1 MTQERLIPEAPIP
14 EVPTGEPTPASPQ
27 RPATRRDQARLY
39 KPVRNQVEMMLRD
52 LDSLLPDGHLA
63 RAIWAFVE
71 RLDLSAFYAPIEA
84 LVGEPGHPATDP
96 QVLVALWVYATAD
109 GIGKARQLDRLCH
122 EHDAYRWLRGG
133 VPINYH
139 MLSDFRVEHGQALN
153 KLLSELLAAM
163 MAAGLVNPV
172 RVSQDGLRVRASA
185 GASSFRREARLKS
198 LLEQAQER
206 VKCLAE
212 VSQAER
218 EADPKQ
224 PTTEV
229 DRASRREQAARQR
242 AARER
247 EERVERALAE
257 LPAVRAAKK
266 TEEER
271 EQARVSTTDPEARVM
286 KMPDG
291 GYRPA
296 FNIQY
301 ATTTDKQVVV
311 GVSVTNRGSEGD
323 EAPPMLEQV
332 RARTEPQPEPQPK
345 EAPPRLE
352 PGLEQ
357 GVEPGQERAEPQ
369 PKEYLIDGGQA
380 TLRTIDKLSEAG
392 VTVYA
397 PTQAPR
403 GTKRT
408 QAEPRPGDSA
418 AVAAWRAR
426 MATEEAKAIYKE
438 RAATSECVNAR
449 ARQHGLYQ
457 FVVRGL
463 AKVTCVALWLA
474 ITHDLL
480 RWIALTSG
488 GQGSV
493 G

>member
-1 MTQERLIPEAPIP
+1 
-14 EVPTGEPTPASPQ
+14 
-27 RPATRRDQARLY
+27 
-39 KPVRNQVEMMLRD
+39 
-52 LDSLLPDGHLA
+52 
-63 RAIWAFVE
+63 
-71 RLDLSAFYAPIEA
+71 
-84 LVGEPGHPATDP
+84 
-96 QVLVALWVYATAD
+96 VYATAD

-153 KLLSELLAAM
+153 DLLSEILAAM
-163 MAAGLVNPV
+163 MAESLVNCD

-185 GASSFRREARLKS
+185 GASSFRREERLKS

-206 VKCLAE
+206 VKRLAE

-218 EADPKQ
+218 EANPEQ
-224 PTTEV
+224 PAEA
-229 DRASRREQAARQR
+229 DRASRREQAARER

-247 EERVERALAE
+247 QERIERALKE
-257 LPAVRAAKK
+257 MPSVKAAKK
-266 TEEER
+266 TEEKR

-296 FNIQY
+296 FNIQL
-301 ATTTDKQVVV
+301 ATTTDKQVIV
-311 GVSVTNRGSEGD
+311 GVSVTNQGTEGD
-323 EAPPMLEQV
+323 EAPPMREQV
-332 RARTEPQPEPQPK
+332 VKRTEQ
-345 EAPPRLE
+345 
-352 PGLEQ
+352 
-357 GVEPGQERAEPQ
+357 Q

-380 TLRTIDKLSEAG
+380 TLRTIDKLTAAG
-392 VTVYA
+392 STVYA

-449 ARQHGLYQ
+449 VRQHGLYQ

-463 AKVTCVALWLA
+463 TKVTCVALWLA

-480 RWIALTSG
+480 RWIALTN
-488 GQGSV
+488 GSTS
-493 G
+493 

>member
-1 MTQERLIPEAPIP
+1 LPEAPTP
-14 EVPTGEPTPASPQ
+14 EVSTEERAPTSPT
-27 RPATRRDQARLY
+27 RTATRREQARLY

-52 LDSLLPDGHLA
+52 LDSLLPEDHLA

-84 LVGEPGHPATDP
+84 IVGEPGHPATDP

-109 GIGKARQLDRLCH
+109 GIGKARQVDRLCR

-139 MLSDFRVEHGQALN
+139 MLSDFRVEHGEALN
-153 KLLSELLAAM
+153 DLLSEVLAVM
-163 MAAGLVNPV
+163 MAEGLVNPD

-185 GASSFRREARLKS
+185 GASSFRREERLKS
-198 LLEQAQER
+198 FLEQAQER
-206 VKCLAE
+206 VKRLAE

-218 EADPKQ
+218 EADPEQ
-224 PTTEV
+224 PTEAGGR
-229 DRASRREQAARQR
+229 DRASRREQAARER

-247 EERVERALAE
+247 AERVERALAE

-266 TEEER
+266 TAEKK

-286 KMPDG
+286 KMADG
-291 GYRPA
+291 GYRPG
-296 FNIQY
+296 FNVQY
-301 ATTTDKQVVV
+301 ATTTDKQVIV
-311 GVSVTNRGSEGD
+311 GVSVTNRGTEGD

-332 RARTEPQPEPQPK
+332 TSRTEQ
-345 EAPPRLE
+345 
-352 PGLEQ
+352 
-357 GVEPGQERAEPQ
+357 Q

-380 TLRTIDKLSEAG
+380 TLRTVEKLSEAG

-403 GTKRT
+403 GTKRS
-408 QAEPRPGDSA
+408 QAEPRPTDSP

-438 RAATSECVNAR
+438 RAATSECANAR
-449 ARQHGLYQ
+449 VRQHGLYQ

-463 AKVTCVALWLA
+463 GKVTCVALWLA

-488 GQGSV
+488 ATV
-493 G
+493 

>member
-1 MTQERLIPEAPIP
+1 MTQERLFA
-14 EVPTGEPTPASPQ
+14 EVPTGEPTPASPT
-27 RPATRRDQARLY
+27 RPATRREQARLY

-52 LDSLLPDGHLA
+52 LDSLLPEGHLA

-71 RLDLSAFYAPIEA
+71 KLDLSAFYAPIEA
-84 LVGEPGHPATDP
+84 IVGEPGHPATDP
-96 QVLVALWVYATAD
+96 QVLVALWVYATGE
-109 GIGKARQLDRLCH
+109 GIGKARQLDRLCQ

-153 KLLSELLAAM
+153 DLLSEILAAM
-163 MAAGLVNPV
+163 MAAGLVNSD
-172 RVSQDGLRVRASA
+172 RVSQDGMRVRASA
-185 GASSFRREARLKS
+185 GAGSFRREERLKG
-198 LLEQAQER
+198 LLEQAQEQ
-206 VKCLAE
+206 VKRLASE
-212 VSQAER
+212 AQAEMETKSET
-218 EADPKQ
+218 EADVPRSD
-224 PTTEV
+224 ER
-229 DRASRREQAARQR
+229 DRVSRREQAARER

-247 EERVERALAE
+247 EERLERALAE

-266 TEEER
+266 TEEKKG
-271 EQARVSTTDPEARVM
+271 QARVSTTDAEARVM

-296 FNIQY
+296 YNIQL
-301 ATTTDKQVVV
+301 ATTTDKQVIV
-311 GVSVTNRGSEGD
+311 GVSVTNQGSEGN
-323 EAPPMLEQV
+323 EAPPMQEQV
-332 RARTEPQPEPQPK
+332 TLRTKQ
-345 EAPPRLE
+345 
-352 PGLEQ
+352 
-357 GVEPGQERAEPQ
+357 Q

-403 GTKRT
+403 GTKRS
-408 QAEPRPGDSA
+408 QAEPRPGDSE

-426 MATEEAKAIYKE
+426 MATEEAKVIYKE

-449 ARQHGLYQ
+449 SRQHGLYQ

-463 AKVTCVALWLA
+463 AKATCVALWLA

-480 RWIALTSG
+480 RWIALTS
-488 GQGSV
+488 
-493 G
+493 

>member
-1 MTQERLIPEAPIP
+1 MAQERLFPEAPTP
-14 EVPTGEPTPASPQ
+14 EVPKGEPTLASPT

-52 LDSLLPDGHLA
+52 LDSLLPKDHLA
-63 RAIWAFVE
+63 RAIWAFVD
-71 RLDLSAFYAPIEA
+71 RLDLAAFYAPIEA
-84 LVGEPGHPATDP
+84 IVGEPGHPATDP
-96 QVLVALWVYATAD
+96 QVLVALWVYATTDA
-109 GIGKARQLDRLCH
+109 IGKARQLDRLCH

-153 KLLSELLAAM
+153 DLLSEILAAM
-163 MAAGLVNPV
+163 MAAGLVNPD

-185 GASSFRREARLKS
+185 GASSFRREERLKS
-198 LLEQAQER
+198 FLEQAQER
-206 VKCLAE
+206 VKRLAE

-218 EADPKQ
+218 EAESETKAEQ
-224 PTTEV
+224 PGQT
-229 DRASRREQAARQR
+229 DRLSRREQAARER

-247 EERVERALAE
+247 VERIERALAE
-257 LPAVRAAKK
+257 LPTVRAAKK
-266 TEEER
+266 TQEKR

-286 KMPDG
+286 KMGDG
-291 GYRPA
+291 GFRPA
-296 FNIQY
+296 FNVQL
-301 ATTTDKQVVV
+301 ATETEHQVIV
-311 GVSVTNRGSEGD
+311 GVSVTNRGTEGD

-332 RARTEPQPEPQPK
+332 TARV
-345 EAPPRLE
+345 
-352 PGLEQ
+352 EQ
-357 GVEPGQERAEPQ
+357 Q

-380 TLRTIDKLSEAG
+380 TLGTVDKLSEAG

-408 QAEPRPGDSA
+408 QAEPRPTDSPK
-418 AVAAWRAR
+418 VAGWRAR
-426 MATEEAKAIYKE
+426 MATDEAKAIYKE

-449 ARQHGLYQ
+449 FRQHGLYQ

-463 AKVTCVALWLA
+463 SKVLCVALWMA

-480 RWIALTSG
+480 RWIALTSQSTG
-488 GQGSV
+488 
-493 G
+493 

>member
-1 MTQERLIPEAPIP
+1 MTQERLFPEAPTS
-14 EVPTGEPTPASPQ
+14 EVPIGEPTPASPI

-52 LDSLLPDGHLA
+52 LDSLLPEDHLA
-63 RAIWAFVE
+63 RAVWAFVE

-84 LVGEPGHPATDP
+84 IVGEPGHPATDP

-153 KLLSELLAAM
+153 DLLSEVLAAM
-163 MAAGLVNPV
+163 MAEGLVNPD

-185 GASSFRREARLKS
+185 GASSFRREERLKS
-198 LLEQAQER
+198 FLEQAQER

-218 EADPKQ
+218 EADPEQ
-224 PTTEV
+224 PAEGV
-229 DRASRREQAARQR
+229 LAERASRREQAARER

-247 EERVERALAE
+247 QERIERALAE

-266 TEEER
+266 TEEKK

-286 KMPDG
+286 KMADG
-291 GYRPA
+291 GFRPA
-296 FNIQY
+296 YNVQF
-301 ATTTDKQVVV
+301 ATTTDKQVIV

-323 EAPPMLEQV
+323 EAPPMQEQV
-332 RARTEPQPEPQPK
+332 TSRTEQTPK
-345 EAPPRLE
+345 D
-352 PGLEQ
+352 
-357 GVEPGQERAEPQ
+357 
-369 PKEYLIDGGQA
+369 YLIDGGQA
-380 TLRTIDKLSEAG
+380 TLRTIDKLNEAG
-392 VTVYA
+392 LTVYA

-403 GTKRT
+403 GTKRS
-408 QAEPRPGDSA
+408 QDEPRPSDSP
-418 AVAAWRAR
+418 AVAAWRTR

-463 AKVTCVALWLA
+463 SKVTCVALWLA

-480 RWIALTSG
+480 RWIALTSQSTG
-488 GQGSV
+488 
-493 G
+493 

>member
-1 MTQERLIPEAPIP
+1 MTQEPLFPEAPTP
-14 EVPTGEPTPASPQ
+14 EVPTGEQPSATPT

-52 LDSLLPDGHLA
+52 LDSLLPGDHLA

-71 RLDLSAFYAPIEA
+71 KLDLSAFYAPIEA
-84 LVGEPGHPATDP
+84 IVGEPGHPATDP
-96 QVLVALWVYATAD
+96 QVLVALWVYATTE

-153 KLLSELLAAM
+153 NLLSEILAAM
-163 MAAGLVNPV
+163 MAAGLVNCD

-185 GASSFRREARLKS
+185 GASSFRREERLKG
-198 LLEQAQER
+198 LLAQAQEQ
-206 VKCLAE
+206 VKRLASE
-212 VSQAER
+212 AQAER

-224 PTTEV
+224 PTEA
-229 DRASRREQAARQR
+229 DRASRREQAARER

-247 EERVERALAE
+247 QERVERALAE
-257 LPAVRAAKK
+257 LPAVRATKK
-266 TEEER
+266 TEEKR

-296 FNIQY
+296 FNVQL
-301 ATTTDKQVVV
+301 ATTTDKQVIV
-311 GVSVTNRGSEGD
+311 GVSVTNQGTEGD
-323 EAPPMLEQV
+323 EAPPMREQV
-332 RARTEPQPEPQPK
+332 VERTEQ
-345 EAPPRLE
+345 
-352 PGLEQ
+352 
-357 GVEPGQERAEPQ
+357 Q

-380 TLRTIDKLSEAG
+380 TLRTVNKLSEAG
-392 VTVYA
+392 ATVYA

-403 GTKRT
+403 GTKRS

-463 AKVTCVALWLA
+463 TKVTCVALWLA

-480 RWIALTSG
+480 RWIALTSE
-488 GQGSV
+488 SAS
-493 G
+493 

>member
-1 MTQERLIPEAPIP
+1 MTQERLFPEASTP
-14 EVPTGEPTPASPQ
+14 EVLTSPT

-52 LDSLLPDGHLA
+52 LDSLLPEDHLA

-84 LVGEPGHPATDP
+84 IVGEPGHPATDP

-153 KLLSELLAAM
+153 DLLSEVLAAM
-163 MAAGLVNPV
+163 MAEGLVNSD

-185 GASSFRREARLKS
+185 GAGSFRREERLKS
-198 LLEQAQER
+198 FLEQAQER
-206 VKCLAE
+206 VKRLAE

-224 PTTEV
+224 PAEA
-229 DRASRREQAARQR
+229 DRASRREQAARER

-247 EERVERALAE
+247 QERVERALAE
-257 LPAVRAAKK
+257 LSAVRAAKK
-266 TEEER
+266 TEEKK

-296 FNIQY
+296 FNIQL
-301 ATTTDKQVVV
+301 ATTTDKQVIV
-311 GVSVTNRGSEGD
+311 GVSVTNRGTEGD
-323 EAPPMLEQV
+323 EAPPMREQV
-332 RARTEPQPEPQPK
+332 TTRTEQ
-345 EAPPRLE
+345 
-352 PGLEQ
+352 
-357 GVEPGQERAEPQ
+357 V

-392 VTVYA
+392 ATVYA

-403 GTKRT
+403 GTKRS
-408 QAEPRPGDSA
+408 QDEPRPSDSA

-449 ARQHGLYQ
+449 FRQHGLYQ

-463 AKVTCVALWLA
+463 TKVTCVALWLA

-480 RWIALTSG
+480 RWIALTS
-488 GQGSV
+488 
-493 G
+493 